1 MGSTISYSRT
11 LIPIIGQNLNGSIDN
26 VFAYHKETENN
37 LEGVLSSTPA
47 TGFEKPTSAVF
58 VSYIGS
64 YDARWTYALDQQQ
77 RLALFML
84 DITVSIVM
92 RYE

>member
-47 TGFEKPTSAVF
+47 TGFEN
-58 VSYIGS
+58 
-64 YDARWTYALDQQQ
+64 RR
-77 RLALFML
+77 RLFLYHISVPMML
-84 DITVSIVM
+84 GGHMHWINNSV
-92 RYE
+92 RLCLC